1 MRAKSRSAKSSA
13 GKSSGGKT
21 QGTAALFFS
30 TPDALPTVGDAE
42 RASAGLQHWRDEI
55 AKLEDPSEVAFARS
69 LADDPLAGRLL
80 TSIFANSPFLTRC
93 ILRDVPFFVQLL
105 REGPEEKLGGLI
117 TELEALAADDRDRQS
132 LMQALRRARRRAALL
147 IALADLTG
155 SWPLAEVTGALT
167 RFAAAAL
174 STALAQLLRQA
185 LARGELVLR
194 SPERPLEDCGVVVLA
209 MGKLGA
215 GELNYSSDID
225 IIVLFDPAKIDYRGR
240 RTTQEAMVRLTRD
253 LVTLLEERT
262 GEGYVFRV
270 DLRLRPDPAAMPLA
284 LSIDAALTY
293 YESMGQNWERAAM
306 IKARPVAGDLAL
318 GEAFLGEL
326 APFVWRKNL
335 DFWAIQDIHSIKRQI
350 HAHKGG
356 GEIALAGHNIKL
368 GRGGIREIEFF
379 AQTQQL
385 IYGGRDPSLRDPRTT
400 VALDALEKAGRIN
413 PGAAEKLTE
422 AYAFLRRL
430 EHRLQMIEDQQT
442 HDLPE
447 DEAGLATLANLMG
460 TDSLDDFR
468 ADLLRQLRR
477 VESYYAELFEE
488 APSLSSPGNLVF
500 TGGEAEPATLETLRE
515 LGFADGQRVFGLVRG
530 WHHSRHRATRSTR
543 ARELLT
549 ELMPALLE
557 ALGRTPNPDAA
568 LVKFDEFLS
577 GLPAGVQLFSLL
589 YANPDLLDLLAEIM
603 GTAPALA
610 DHLSR
615 NPGLLDAV
623 LAADFHARPPDRA
636 AMDREL
642 AERLA
647 RARDFQDVLDLSRRW
662 TNDRKFQVGVQIL
675 RHSNPLAETSG
686 ALSDMADA
694 VIAGLTP
701 PVLAEFA
708 KTHGRLPGAEL
719 AVLGLGK
726 LGSSEM
732 TVSSDLDLVFIYD
745 CDEDLEASDGTKP
758 LAPSHYFARLSQR
771 LINALT
777 APTGEGRLYEID
789 MRLRPSGQSGPIA
802 TPLAGFRRY
811 QREEAWTWEHMALTR
826 ARVISGG
833 PALTAGI
840 EAALTEILCQPRDP
854 DRLLVDVADMRRR
867 IDQEFAAGGL
877 WDVKYLRGGLVDLEF
892 LAQYL
897 QLRHAHDHPEVLAL
911 RADLAFARLAEAGLL
926 GRATAQRLIDALNL
940 VRAVQGFLRVTTG
953 THFDEAEAT
962 EGLKASLAR
971 AAGCADFAA
980 LKDRLQATVQW
991 ALEAYDEIVE
1001 SPAAEARARIGE
1013 ASG

>member
-1 MRAKSRSAKSSA
+1 M
-13 GKSSGGKT
+13 
-21 QGTAALFFS
+21 FFS
-30 TPDALPTVGDAE
+30 TLDSLPMIGDAE
-42 RASAGLQHWRDEI
+42 RAGAGLQHWNEQT
-55 AKLEDPSEVAFARS
+55 AKLEDPSEIEFARS
-69 LADDPLAGRLL
+69 LPDDPLAGRLL
-80 TSIFANSPFLTRC
+80 RAIFANSPFLTQC
-93 ILRDVPFFVQLL
+93 ILRDIAFFVQLL
-105 REGPEEKLGGLI
+105 RDGPS
-117 TELEALAADDRDRQS
+117 EALHELIAGLQALKSEDTDRQS
-132 LMQALRRARRRAALL
+132 LMQALRSARGRAALL

-155 SWPLAEVTGALT
+155 TWSLGEVTGALT
-167 RFAAAAL
+167 RFATMTL
-174 STALAQLLRQA
+174 SICLSHLLRQA
-185 LARGELVLR
+185 MARNELAVRK
-194 SPERPLEDCGVVVLA
+194 PDRPLEDCGVVILA

-225 IIVLFDPAKIDYRGR
+225 IIVLFDPGRIDYRGR
-240 RTTQEAMVRLTRD
+240 RTIQEAMVRLTRD

-262 GEGYVFRV
+262 GDGYVFRV

-306 IKARPVAGDLAL
+306 IKARPVAGDLEL
-318 GEAFLGEL
+318 GAAFLREL
-326 APFVWRKNL
+326 NPFVWRKNL

-350 HAHKGG
+350 NAHKGG
-356 GEIALAGHNIKL
+356 AEIALAGHNIKL

-385 IYGGRDPSLRDPRTT
+385 IYGGRDPSLRSPRTT
-400 VALDALEKAGRIN
+400 QALAALEKAGRIN

-422 AYAFLRRL
+422 AYEFLRRL

-447 DEAGLATLANLMG
+447 NEEGFGTLANLMG
-460 TDSLDDFR
+460 QGSLEDFR
-468 ADLLRQLRR
+468 ADVLRQLRR

-488 APSLSSPGNLVF
+488 APSLSAPGNLVF
-500 TGGEAEPATLETLRE
+500 TGGEAEPATLETLQQ
-515 LGFADGQRVFGLVRG
+515 LGFADGQLVFSLVRG

-549 ELMPALLE
+549 ELMPALLQ

-568 LVKFDEFLS
+568 LVKFDEFLA

-589 YANPDLLDLLAEIM
+589 HANPGLLDLLAEIM

-623 LAADFHARPPDRA
+623 LSVDFHSQPPSRA
-636 AMDREL
+636 AMAEEL
-642 AERLA
+642 QERLA

-675 RHSNPLAETSG
+675 RHTNSLAETSG
-686 ALSDMADA
+686 ALSDIADT
-694 VIAGLTP
+694 VISVLYE
-701 PVLAEFA
+701 PVLEEFGRS
-708 KTHGRLPGAEL
+708 HGRLPDAEL
-719 AVLGLGK
+719 AILGLGK
-726 LGSSEM
+726 LGSGEM
-732 TVSSDLDLVFIYD
+732 TVSSDLDLIFVYD
-745 CDEDLEASDGTKP
+745 SDDGVEASDGPKS

-777 APTGEGRLYEID
+777 APTAEGRLYEID

-802 TPLAGFRRY
+802 TPLSGFCRY
-811 QREEAWTWEHMALTR
+811 QEEEAWTWEHMALTR
-826 ARVISGG
+826 ARVIAGG
-833 PALTAGI
+833 PELARRI
-840 EAALTEILCQPRDP
+840 EAALNKILCQERDP
-854 DRLLVDVADMRRR
+854 DRLLINVADMRRR
-867 IDQEFAAGGL
+867 IDQEFTAKSL

-897 QLRHAHDHPEVLAL
+897 QLRHARDHPRALAA
-911 RADLAFARLAEAGLL
+911 RADLAFARLAEAGVL
-926 GRATAQRLIDALNL
+926 GSASAQQLIDAIML
-940 VRAVQGFLRVTTG
+940 VCAIQGFLRVTTG
-953 THFDEAEAT
+953 AHFDEAAAT
-962 EGLKASLAR
+962 EGLKASLAQ

-980 LKDRLQATVQW
+980 LKDRLLATAQGV
-991 ALEAYDEIVE
+991 LEVYEHMIE
-1001 SPAAEARARIGE
+1001 TPAAEARARLGVEPE